1 MSRITFALR
10 WLLFPLIAGA
20 ILFGCA
26 GRWNLPG
33 AWGVLVL
40 LAGFGVALALTADE
54 GLLEERQR
62 PGPGSQDRLTRP
74 ASLVAIFAQ
83 WVIAGLDARYGWSPV
98 PLAVVLAAVVGY
110 AVCLAGILAAMR
122 ANRFYSSVVRVQS
135 ERGHSVITRGP
146 YAIVRHPGYAAS
158 MLGAIC
164 GGLALGSW
172 LAMIPTAL
180 FAALFVRRT
189 LLEDRLLIAELPGY
203 ADYARHVRYR
213 LIPGVL

>member
-10 WLLFPLIAGA
+10 WLLMPLIAGA
-20 ILFGCA
+20 VLFGCA
-26 GRWNLPG
+26 GRWDLPG

-40 LAGFGVALALTADE
+40 LAGFGVTLALTADAE
-54 GLLEERQR
+54 LLQERVR
-62 PGPGSQDRLTRP
+62 PGPGSQDRLTQP
-74 ASLVAIFAQ
+74 ASLVLIVAQ

-98 PLAVVLAAVVGY
+98 PLAVVLTAVAGY
-110 AVCLAGILAAMR
+110 ALCLAGMLAAMR

-180 FAALFVRRT
+180 FVALFVRRT

-203 ADYARHVRYR
+203 ADYARRVRYR
-213 LIPGVL
+213 LIPRVL